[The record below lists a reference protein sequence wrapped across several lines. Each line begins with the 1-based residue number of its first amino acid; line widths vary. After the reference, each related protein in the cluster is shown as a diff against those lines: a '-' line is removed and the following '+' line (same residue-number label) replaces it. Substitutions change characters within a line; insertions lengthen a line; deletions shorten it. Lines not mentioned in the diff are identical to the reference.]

1 MGLLGKT
8 KEMVEALLLPHET
21 KSTTIGSA
29 DVVLSSIDMPSD
41 LKCLLICD
49 STTGDA
55 DVLKCRTLVRW
66 LMRPT
71 GHSLKALA
79 TPDKHVLLVI
89 CKPADEETIVD
100 FLENGGASLHVFSGW
115 SDLLSSSIL
124 LSIRSLLHRMDE
136 TNSSFRTSLS
146 AEVERLDSIGVFST
160 SALGEMKDT
169 VFLASWVANR
179 LLHKFGEIQNLNTL
193 TFGEE
198 NPSSVS
204 PLADGWVDDLFG
216 EEAEFHGID
225 MLQLSSVCNDL
236 VVQDLDGRLL
246 DGTGNLLG
254 LNLDNSMSKRSNI
267 NLGLF
272 TSATKRNYNTKL
284 ISKNHSV
291 ISTTQSN
298 YLGPEGTVNI
308 NFDEFDGARIQVV
321 GDSFGMVIEMYS
333 QTFNISLSGKDS
345 IRGDYNF
352 PQNEYIYIDDFN
364 NVVSTPS
371 LEEPYYSKPF
381 LGGAIIAVARRN
393 PPSPLPPPT
402 WREFILILEYQGEPN
417 DSFDVYFRQYNI
429 QPWEAGGDLRKWPYI
444 AKTSERVNF
453 NKWKPDSANT
463 AVYSIRLLNHTLW
476 DIDPSDYLVTQSEL
490 YQSMTA
496 SYGAFRSFGYK
507 IFSKLLYV
515 K

>member
-1 MGLLGKT
+1 MVLGKT

-21 KSTTIGSA
+21 RGTTIGSA
-29 DVVLSSIDMPSD
+29 DVVLASIDMPSD

-49 STTGDA
+49 SATSDA
-55 DVLKCRTLVRW
+55 DVLKCRALVRW

-71 GHSLKALA
+71 GHSLKVLA

-89 CKPADEETIVD
+89 CKPADEDTILD
-100 FLENGGASLHVFSGW
+100 FLENGASSLHVFSGW

-124 LSIRSLLHRMDE
+124 LSIRALLHRMDE
-136 TNSSFRTSLS
+136 TDPNFRTSLS

-204 PLADGWVDDLFG
+204 ALADGWVDDLFG

-254 LNLDNSMSKRSNI
+254 LSLNNSMSKRFNI
-267 NLGLF
+267 NLGHF
-272 TSATKRNYNTKL
+272 TSATKSNSNTKL
-284 ISKNHSV
+284 ISTNHSV
-291 ISTTQSN
+291 STTQSN
-298 YLGPEGTVNI
+298 MLGPAGTVNI
-308 NFDEFDGARIQVV
+308 NFDKFDGARIKVE
-321 GDSFGMVIEMYS
+321 GESFGMVVEMYS
-333 QTFNISLSGKDS
+333 QTFNISQSGKDS
-345 IRGDYNF
+345 RRGSYNH
-352 PQNEYIYIDDFN
+352 PQSEYIYIDDFD
-364 NVVSTPS
+364 NVISTPS
-371 LEEPYYSKPF
+371 LEEPYYFS
-381 LGGAIIAVARRN
+381 GSSHIRTVMRRN
-393 PPSPLPPPT
+393 SPSPLPPPT

-417 DSFDVYFRQYNI
+417 ANFDVYFRQYNI
-429 QPWEAGGDLRKWPYI
+429 QPWWAGGDTTKWPYI
-444 AKTSERVNF
+444 PQISERVNF
-453 NKWKPDSANT
+453 LKWKQDLANT

-476 DIDPSDYLVTQSEL
+476 DIDRSDYFGHTQSEL

-496 SYGAFRSFGYK
+496 SYGAFRSFRSK
-507 IFSKLLYV
+507 IFSKLLY
-515 K
+515 KK